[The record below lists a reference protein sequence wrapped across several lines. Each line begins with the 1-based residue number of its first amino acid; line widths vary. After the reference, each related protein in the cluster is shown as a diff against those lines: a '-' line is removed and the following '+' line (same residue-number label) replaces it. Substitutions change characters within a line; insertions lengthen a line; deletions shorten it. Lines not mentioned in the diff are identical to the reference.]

1 MKTKSQLN
9 LFTSNLAEIEI
20 FYKNKV
26 RPSDRP
32 KIASSMD
39 AVQQLRLVWSHNM
52 ERIEEFMVLVLNRAN
67 RILGWARIS
76 QGGVSGTVA
85 DPKVIFQIALKANA
99 SSIIIAHNHP
109 SGNLTPS
116 ESDVA
121 LTRKM
126 KEAGVLLDLPVLDH
140 LILTS
145 EGYYSFADEGLL

>member
-1 MKTKSQLN
+1 M
-9 LFTSNLAEIEI
+9 
-20 FYKNKV
+20 
-26 RPSDRP
+26 
-32 KIASSMD
+32 
-39 AVQQLRLVWSHNM
+39 
-52 ERIEEFMVLVLNRAN
+52 
-67 RILGWARIS
+67 
-76 QGGVSGTVA
+76 
-85 DPKVIFQIALKANA
+85 ALKANA

-121 LTRKM
+121 LTKKM